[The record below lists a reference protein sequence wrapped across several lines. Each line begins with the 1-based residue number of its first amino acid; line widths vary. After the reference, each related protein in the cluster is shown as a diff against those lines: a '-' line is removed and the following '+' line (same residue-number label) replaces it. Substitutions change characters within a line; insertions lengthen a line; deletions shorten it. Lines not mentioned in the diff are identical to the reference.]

1 MKSSSIFSLGL
12 KTVLAVSALAFLPGL
27 RAAPTKSEKTA
38 PAVSAVPA
46 EPVFPIAVFDV
57 TVKGIKD
64 PFFPHSLRQAVVTPT
79 TAPAISPS
87 AFTLKGFS
95 GPLDQRLA
103 IINNRTLAAGE
114 DAEVITAMGK
124 IKIHCLAIKENS
136 VLIRVEKQ
144 PDPIELRLRSG
155 F

>member
-1 MKSSSIFSLGL
+1 MKSSSIISRGL
-12 KTVLAVSALAFLPGL
+12 KTVLVVSTLAFLPVL
-27 RAAPTKSEKTA
+27 RGAPVKPNNAAT
-38 PAVSAVPA
+38 VGSAIPE
-46 EPVFPIAVFDV
+46 EPVFPKAVFDL

-64 PFFPHSLRQAVVTPT
+64 PFFPHSLRQAIVTPT

-87 AFTLKGFS
+87 TFVLKGFS
-95 GPLDQRLA
+95 GPPDQRLA

-114 DAEVITAMGK
+114 DAEVFTAAGR

-144 PDPIELRLRSG
+144 PDLIELRLRSG

>member
-1 MKSSSIFSLGL
+1 MKSSSILSRGL

-27 RAAPTKSEKTA
+27 RGAPTKSDNAATA
-38 PAVSAVPA
+38 GSAVPA
-46 EPVFPIAVFDV
+46 DPAFPKAVFDL

-64 PFFPHSLRQAVVTPT
+64 PFFPHSLRQAIVTPT

-87 AFTLKGFS
+87 AFVLKGFS

-114 DAEVITAMGK
+114 DAEVTTVAGK
-124 IKIHCLAIKENS
+124 VKIHCLAIKENS

>member
-1 MKSSSIFSLGL
+1 MKFSTILNLGF
-12 KTVLAVSALAFLPGL
+12 KTVLAAGVLACSPAWS
-27 RAAPTKSEKTA
+27 AAPAKPGNA
-38 PAVSAVPA
+38 AAAGSAVPA
-46 EPVFPIAVFDV
+46 EPVYPKAVFDL

-64 PFFPHSLRQAVVTPT
+64 PFFPHSVRQAIVTPT

-87 AFTLKGFS
+87 AFVLKGFS

-114 DAEVITAMGK
+114 DAEVTTASGK

>member
-1 MKSSSIFSLGL
+1 MKFSTILNLGF
-12 KTVLAVSALAFLPGL
+12 KTVVAATALASSAALS
-27 RAAPTKSEKTA
+27 AAPSKSDNA
-38 PAVSAVPA
+38 AGAGNAIPA
-46 EPVFPIAVFDV
+46 EPPFPKAVFDLA
-57 TVKGIKD
+57 VKGVKD
-64 PFFPHSLRQAVVTPT
+64 PFFPHSLRQAIVTPT

-87 AFTLKGFS
+87 AFVLKGFS
-95 GPLDQRLA
+95 GPTNQRLA

-114 DAEVITAMGK
+114 DAEVTIPSGK

-144 PDPIELRLRSG
+144 ADPLELRLRSG

>member
-1 MKSSSIFSLGL
+1 MKSSSILNCGL
-12 KTVLAVSALAFLPGL
+12 KIVLAASALAFLPGL
-27 RAAPTKSEKTA
+27 RGA
-38 PAVSAVPA
+38 PAKSDNAATTGSAVPA
-46 EPVFPIAVFDV
+46 EPTFPKAVFDL

-64 PFFPHSLRQAVVTPT
+64 PFFPHSLRQAVVTPS

-87 AFTLKGFS
+87 AFVLKGFS
-95 GPLDQRLA
+95 GPLNQRLA

-114 DAEVITAMGK
+114 DAEVTTVAGK
-124 IKIHCLAIKENS
+124 IKIQCLAIKENS